1 MQQQQSNFDRLRE
14 AGLIVP
20 DYKFSDQDLR
30 AIESLSEEEVTTI
43 MRAVKKLAPEFPKV
57 PGTVRGIIL

>member
-1 MQQQQSNFDRLRE
+1 MQQSNYDRLQE

-30 AIESLSEEEVTTI
+30 AIESLSDEEVNAI
-43 MRAVKKLAPEFPKV
+43 VRLVKKLAPQYPKV
-57 PGTVRGIIL
+57 PGPVRGIIL